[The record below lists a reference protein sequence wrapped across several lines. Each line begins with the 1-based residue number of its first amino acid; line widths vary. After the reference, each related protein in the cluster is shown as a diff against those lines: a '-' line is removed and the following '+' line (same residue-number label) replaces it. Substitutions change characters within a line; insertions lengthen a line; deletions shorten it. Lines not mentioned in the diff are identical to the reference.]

1 MSEHILETF
10 KKAKA
15 EKRPLLIAYT
25 MAGYRTRED
34 TVKTILALEKG
45 GADIIELGIPFT
57 DPIADGPTIQKA
69 NTEALKHRVT
79 FRDTL
84 QFVRDAR
91 KEGLKAPLILMGYYN
106 PLLIYGERKSVIDAK
121 EAGANGFIVVDLP
134 PEEAVVLCSH
144 LKEFGLSFIPLIC
157 PTTSPAR
164 IEKLASLANSFIY
177 CVSINGITGVRE
189 GLPPHLST
197 FISKVRAHASNPLA
211 VGFGIS
217 SHDQFVTVGKISEG
231 VVIGSAFIKAIE
243 NAPPGSQAE
252 VVKNLAKQVITGKN
266 EQSDILP
273 LSPTKRAEPGAAIE
287 GGV

>member
-10 KKAKA
+10 QRAKI
-15 EKRPLLIAYT
+15 ENRPLLIAYT
-25 MAGYRTRED
+25 MAGYRTREE

-45 GADIIELGIPFT
+45 GADIIELGVPFT

-69 NTEALKHRVT
+69 NTEALKHHVT
-79 FRDTL
+79 FKDCL
-84 QFVRDAR
+84 QFVRDVR
-91 KEGLKAPLILMGYYN
+91 KKGLKAPLILMGYYN
-106 PLLIYGERKSVIDAK
+106 PLLIYGERKSALDAK
-121 EAGANGFIVVDLP
+121 EAGVNGFIVVDLP
-134 PEEAVVLCSH
+134 PEEATILCSH

-164 IEKLASLANSFIY
+164 IEKLASLADSFIY

-189 GLPPHLST
+189 GLPPHLSS
-197 FISKVRAHASNPLA
+197 FISKVRNHAKNPLA

-217 SHDQFVTVGKISEG
+217 SHDQFATVGKISEG

-243 NAPPGSQAE
+243 ISPPGLQDQ
-252 VVKNLAKQVITGKN
+252 VVKNLVTEIVTGKD
-266 EQSDILP
+266 EKIDHVLKSP
-273 LSPTKRAEPGAAIE
+273 LQRAEPGAAIE